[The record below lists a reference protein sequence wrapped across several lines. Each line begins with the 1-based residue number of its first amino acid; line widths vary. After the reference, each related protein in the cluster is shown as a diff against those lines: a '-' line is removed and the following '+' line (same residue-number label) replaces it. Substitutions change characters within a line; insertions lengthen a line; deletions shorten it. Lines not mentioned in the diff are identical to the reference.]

1 MAALKVDFVA
11 VASRRR
17 MKAAQWRCGGVGAVW
32 TQLRG
37 LEREG
42 ARLCTECIGVWE
54 ADSFEEKEPGHSG
67 GAAA

>member
-1 MAALKVDFVA
+1 
-11 VASRRR
+11 